1 MPNLRYKC
9 VFPNCSYE
17 TDNRSLIEFHHIHPR
32 ELGVKLN
39 QNVTIPLCPTHHKM
53 IYHPDATSGQHA
65 IQHPDS
71 MSVVQIA
78 TTNTGKCVIFKDSNG
93 TEITVYMD
101 MKDTGNSDIYCM
113 SWDLV
118 NGIRNSLSDIEDTY
132 IEQNVDKVGYYQ
144 SGSKVYYNKS
154 HLKIASD
161 LLAAYVAQY
170 MTKTK
175 TEYASV
181 LDRARADWKILHNAE
196 V

>member
-1 MPNLRYKC
+1 
-9 VFPNCSYE
+9 
-17 TDNRSLIEFHHIHPR
+17 
-32 ELGVKLN
+32 
-39 QNVTIPLCPTHHKM
+39 
-53 IYHPDATSGQHA
+53 
-65 IQHPDS
+65 